1 MAETKIHRKIFIKHF
16 GPIPEGFDIHHIDG
30 NHSNNDPSNLKA
42 VSLQE
47 HYDIHF
53 SQGDYAAALR
63 IAQRIGL
70 PKEEKSKLASL
81 AASKANREGKCGF
94 KLGHASRA
102 GKVGGKK
109 GGKYAKENK
118 TGIFSLTPE
127 KNKERHLN
135 SVISRLVNN
144 GKACKWPRNDYETV

>member
-1 MAETKIHRKIFIKHF
+1 MAETKIHRKIYIKHF
-16 GPIPEGFDIHHIDG
+16 GAIPNGFDIHHIDG

-47 HYDIHF
+47 HYDIHY

-63 IAQRIGL
+63 IAQRMGL
-70 PKEEKSKLASL
+70 SKEQKSKLASM
-81 AASKANREGKCGF
+81 AATKANLEGKCGF
-94 KLGHASRA
+94 KLGHASQA

-109 GGKYAKENK
+109 GGKYAKENR
-118 TGIFSLTPE
+118 TGIFALSAE

-135 SVISRLVNN
+135 SVLSRLVNN
-144 GKACKWPRNDYETV
+144 GKACKWPKGV